1 MVMKRWWCMD
11 CHCGVNLDKHG
22 RCESCESEA
31 VQLCRAD
38 TTRVTPV
45 AVSGDMVTCSVSCN

>member
-45 AVSGDMVTCSVSCN
+45 AVSGDMVTCSV